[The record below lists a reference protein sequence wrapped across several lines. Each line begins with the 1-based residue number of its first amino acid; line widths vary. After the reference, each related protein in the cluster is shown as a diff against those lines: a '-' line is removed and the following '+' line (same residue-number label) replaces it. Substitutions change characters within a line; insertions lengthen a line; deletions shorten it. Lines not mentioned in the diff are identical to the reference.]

1 MLVLPQGRRESNLGP
16 ATREGVGKSCAG
28 RYVLFMLRMRRL
40 PTLALLLAGS
50 LAAQTPPPAPPAQD
64 PALPDLLKELKSLVG
79 DPKMQADFQAI
90 SLIQKLA
97 TDVDQRHPKDRERIA
112 GSLGEVFRTGK
123 LRPVE
128 QPHLYEEAT
137 KALALFGEDGSKE
150 ISRVLGTPRFKDQVS
165 LRCKL
170 MLALADTQDTKH
182 AGYLLDE
189 AVRSHHDEIRAAA
202 GEALGRYRDLELRT
216 RRDIVKQLMRS
227 WGSLHSAATQPIQN
241 DPSAPIDPG
250 PQNAQQT
257 LRAVEG
263 KWQATLS
270 KLTQQ
275 SFSTFADWQR
285 WLNKNPNWTLP
296 GAPRGS

>member
-1 MLVLPQGRRESNLGP
+1 
-16 ATREGVGKSCAG
+16 
-28 RYVLFMLRMRRL
+28 MLRTRQ
-40 PTLALLLAGS
+40 LAMLAFLLLANS
-50 LAAQTPPPAPPAQD
+50 LAAQAPPAPPPPD
-64 PALPDLLKELKSLVG
+64 PALPELLKELKSLVG
-79 DPKMQADFQAI
+79 EPKMQADFQAI

-123 LRPVE
+123 LRPTE

-150 ISRVLGTPRFKDQVS
+150 ISRVLGTPRFKDQVP

-182 AGYLLDE
+182 TSYLLDE
-189 AVRSHHDEIRAAA
+189 ALRSHHDEIRAAA
-202 GEALGRYRDLELRT
+202 GEALGRYRDLDLRT
-216 RRDIVKQLMRS
+216 RRDIVKQMVRS

-250 PQNAQQT
+250 PQNAQRT

-263 KWQATLS
+263 KWQATLGR
-270 KLTQQ
+270 LTQQ

-285 WLNKNPNWTLP
+285 WLNKNPNWTVP
-296 GAPRGS
+296 GAGR